1 MSSYWRNSGSTHMI
15 NTVLV
20 VTPCLAKL
28 HDSPLKRGPH
38 NHEYYFHF
46 LLFPT
51 TTKVPT
57 IVQMPKAI
65 KANSR
70 TIRKSQEKSQNI
82 QLAVKAYTD
91 PSSGLSLRA
100 AAVIYG
106 CSKDSITN
114 HLKDGSGTTKHRY
127 APDVYVKRQL
137 LNAAEETVLCNHIRE
152 CYASHLSFDVELLHY
167 YANQLLEARVGP
179 LSEDMKIRGNWHSRF
194 YQ

>member
-1 MSSYWRNSGSTHMI
+1 MSVPVQDQQ
-15 NTVLV
+15 VLV
-20 VTPCLAKL
+20 HHPCLAKL

-38 NHEYYFHF
+38 NHEYYSHF

-57 IVQMPKAI
+57 IVQMPKTI

-106 CSKDSITN
+106 CSKNSITN
-114 HLKDGSGTTKHRY
+114 HLKDGSGTIKHRY
-127 APDVYVKRQL
+127 APDIYIKRQL
-137 LNAAEETVLCNHIRE
+137 LNTAEETVLCNHIRE
-152 CYASHLSFDVELLHY
+152 CYASHLSFDVKLLHY
-167 YANQLLEARVGP
+167 YANQLLKARVGP
-179 LSEDMKIRGNWHSRF
+179 LSEDMKIRDN
-194 YQ
+194 